1 MGSPF
6 ELTNVENWEDC
17 QDRGGDS
24 TRQEVQLEQTENGEA
39 GTLGDSQLVDQTP
52 GSLHKLARGGG
63 RRGRKGYR
71 RREGERRGGGGGRGT
86 RRRNLESLSPGGW
99 WEEKKRAET
108 KDTEILGPALAVRYR
123 HNVCFPG
130 GG

>member
-1 MGSPF
+1 
-6 ELTNVENWEDC
+6 
-17 QDRGGDS
+17 
-24 TRQEVQLEQTENGEA
+24 LEQTENGKA
-39 GTLGDSQLVDQTP
+39 GTLGVSQLVDQTP

-63 RRGRKGYR
+63 RKKGRNR
-71 RREGERRGGGGGRGT
+71 RREGERRGGGRGRGT

-108 KDTEILGPALAVRYR
+108 KTEILGPALAVRYR